1 MDDKTAEALALFDL
15 YDTLEKVLLGV
26 FLCLVFAGV
35 VAAFATLGGCTA
47 EQGALAKQETTAIGA
62 KVQQCLTQALA
73 DEIGSIVLAHTI
85 MATQPMAPVAQPQ
98 TILVPVL
105 PSMPHEPV
113 DTNARDAGVM

>member
-1 MDDKTAEALALFDL
+1 MRTLSYTVIAAAAGWIGGLLAAM
-15 YDTLEKVLLGV
+15 
-26 FLCLVFAGV
+26 FLSS
-35 VAAFATLGGCTA
+35 CTA

-105 PSMPHEPV
+105 PSMPHEPI
-113 DTNARDAGVM
+113 DTNARDAGTM